1 MTLLEECLD
10 VLKKYSIIEDKE
22 LEEQILSNLKSTFY
36 GKIDF
41 SKYAD
46 AHEINF
52 EEIRQLPD
60 ESEYYVIW
68 DNAAI
73 PIIKCNI
80 EDILDNIYDV
90 LAVSFDTWL
99 ISTDMKRIIEFYHEG
114 SITTA
119 KIIGSLRNVGVVKS
133 ICKQVQTAAYQ
144 CSNHGI
150 SATGGFISHGYSFF
164 RNRVS
169 FVN

>member
-1 MTLLEECLD
+1 MTIHKQANTAQNVEATDMTLLEECLD

-46 AHEINF
+46 AH
-52 EEIRQLPD
+52 

-119 KIIGSLRNVGVVKS
+119 KII
-133 ICKQVQTAAYQ
+133 
-144 CSNHGI
+144 
-150 SATGGFISHGYSFF
+150 
-164 RNRVS
+164 
-169 FVN
+169 

>member
-46 AHEINF
+46 AHESNF

-99 ISTDMKRIIEFYHEG
+99 ISTNMKRIIEFYHEG

-119 KIIGSLRNVGVVKS
+119 KII
-133 ICKQVQTAAYQ
+133 
-144 CSNHGI
+144 
-150 SATGGFISHGYSFF
+150 
-164 RNRVS
+164 
-169 FVN
+169 